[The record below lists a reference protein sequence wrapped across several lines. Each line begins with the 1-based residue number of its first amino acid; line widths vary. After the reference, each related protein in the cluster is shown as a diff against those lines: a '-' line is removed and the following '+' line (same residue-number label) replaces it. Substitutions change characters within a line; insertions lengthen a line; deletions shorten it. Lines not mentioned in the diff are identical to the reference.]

1 MEIFGY
7 RTLIAYKKA
16 KEVVKRTYKL
26 LKKFPAE
33 ERFAMCDQLR
43 RASVS
48 ITSNIAEGIN
58 RFSVKDKAHFI
69 EMSYGSLMEVS
80 SQFEIAEELGLV
92 GVVKDD
98 EVKAAARQ
106 AVEENPKAVED
117 YHNGEKASL
126 NFLMGQVMRLT
137 KGKADPRETVK
148 ILKELLE
155 E

>member
-1 MEIFGY
+1 MEVFGY
-7 RTLIAYKKA
+7 RKLIAYQKA

-69 EMSYGSLMEVS
+69 EMAYGSLMEVS
-80 SQFEIAEELGLV
+80 SQFEIAEELGYITTEDRMSMDNLIEE
-92 GVVKDD
+92 D
-98 EVKAAARQ
+98 ARLLS
-106 AVEENPKAVED
+106 
-117 YHNGEKASL
+117 GLL
-126 NFLMGQVMRLT
+126 NSYKPSDSKQ
-137 KGKADPRETVK
+137 
-148 ILKELLE
+148 
-155 E
+155 